1 MFLTATRRPNCGLSL
16 LSFRDQTALAL
27 LLSSF
32 SVKQIS
38 ASDMQ
43 VASRARQEPL
53 AKSDI
58 EWPRTN
64 DGGDIGM

>member
-1 MFLTATRRPNCGLSL
+1 MNCSQTPNCGLPLS
-16 LSFRDQTALAL
+16 SFRDQTALAL

-38 ASDMQ
+38 ARDRQ

-53 AKSDI
+53 ANKAI

-64 DGGDIGM
+64 DGGDIGI